1 MGVGQAET
9 CACALL
15 VFMLRIPYFSSR
27 RSVAQTG
34 TDIFMCGFQLVT
46 CKHEHVYLVTYDGGH
61 ISLLCFIDTLSYIPC
76 NHGHSPSGSVTSGR

>member
-1 MGVGQAET
+1 MGVEQAET

-15 VFMLRIPYFSSR
+15 FFLLRIPYFSSR

-46 CKHEHVYLVTYDGGH
+46 CKHEHVYLITY
-61 ISLLCFIDTLSYIPC
+61 LSAIKQLEI
-76 NHGHSPSGSVTSGR
+76 NSVHGM